1 MSIFHEMYGVY
12 FRIAGKLLEQKN
24 LTEQEVQMLIQK
36 EGFRDSVLFLPQKLL
51 PQKDGS
57 DWGLLRST
65 EDGTLA
71 PVTNHRPPKLLT
83 KLQMRWLRAIL
94 NDPRITLFLT
104 EQERLSMND
113 RLSEIKPIFRPE
125 QLRYTDQFS
134 DGDPF
139 PDADYQQRFRQ
150 ILAAIRKQE
159 VLKVSYLSGHGR
171 RLRLRCVPL
180 KLQYSEKNAKFRVYC
195 MELRGKRSAGSLI
208 LNLGRIRS
216 VQNTGEL
223 REKAVSAE
231 EYFRKLRCKEPAV
244 VQIFPERNAV
254 ERFLMEFAPYEKR
267 TERNTET
274 GCCTVQL
281 WYDRQDETE
290 LLIRL
295 LSFGPVL
302 EILGPPALRS
312 KAAERVRRQCELL
325 HL

>member
-12 FRIAGKLLEQKN
+12 FRIVGKLLEQN
-24 LTEQEVQMLIQK
+24 RLTEQEVRRLIQK

-57 DWGLLRST
+57 DWGLFCRT
-65 EDGTLA
+65 EDGALV
-71 PVTNHRPPKLLT
+71 PVTKHRPPHILT
-83 KLQMRWLRAIL
+83 KLQKRWLRAIVD
-94 NDPRITLFLT
+94 DPRIALFLT
-104 EQERLSMND
+104 EKERLTL
-113 RLSEIKPIFRPE
+113 REKLSESEPLFRPE

-134 DGDPF
+134 DGDF
-139 PDADYQQRFRQ
+139 YADTDYQHRFRQ

-159 VLKVSYLSGHGR
+159 VLQVSYQSGHGR
-171 RLRLRCVPL
+171 RLYLRCVPL
-180 KLQYSEKNAKFRVYC
+180 KLEYSEKNNKFRVYC

-216 VQNTGEL
+216 VKNTGEL
-223 REKAVSAE
+223 REKPIPAE
-231 EYFRKLRCKEPAV
+231 KYFRKLRCKEPAV
-244 VQIFPERNAV
+244 VRVLPERNGV

-281 WYDRQDETE
+281 WYDRKDETE

-302 EILGPPALRS
+302 EILGPPALRH
-312 KAAERVRRQCELL
+312 KAAERVRLQCELL
-325 HL
+325 YL